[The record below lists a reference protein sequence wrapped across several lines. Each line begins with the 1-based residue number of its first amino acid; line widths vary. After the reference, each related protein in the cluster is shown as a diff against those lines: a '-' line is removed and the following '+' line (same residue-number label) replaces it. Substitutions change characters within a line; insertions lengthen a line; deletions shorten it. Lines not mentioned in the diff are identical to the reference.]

1 MRGAGVKKARLK
13 RGLSQAELAKEAGV
27 SQPLIS
33 QIESGKSGDTEAYRK
48 VCKVLRLKVK
58 EKNSE

>member
-1 MRGAGVKKARLK
+1 MRGAGVKKARIK
-13 RGLSQAELAKEAGV
+13 AGLSQSELAEKAGV

-33 QIESGKSGDTEAYRK
+33 YIESGKSGVTEAYRK

-58 EKNSE
+58 E